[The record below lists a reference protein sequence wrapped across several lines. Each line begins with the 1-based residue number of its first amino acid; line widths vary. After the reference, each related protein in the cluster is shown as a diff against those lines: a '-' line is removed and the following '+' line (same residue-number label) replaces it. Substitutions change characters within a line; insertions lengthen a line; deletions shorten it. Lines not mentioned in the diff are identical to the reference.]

1 MLQTLCAGRKHIP
14 VRVKQPSEERSSP
27 SHPPRL
33 SWRRAVRGLALSARA
48 RGVSLQ
54 NAPPLQTGKIC
65 FFCVAG
71 DTLGWGTRLARG
83 RKGTRLT
90 SGRAWPG
97 DAVPLPQKEY
107 VPGRVLPG
115 LFLHKIHHV
124 IHFAGLGRQVQRRC
138 RHSLLQPFD
147 IFFF

>member
-90 SGRAWPG
+90 SGRAWCSHMLR
-97 DAVPLPQKEY
+97 ACHTEKRHAARKIPQNTPTYNISEISTLSGIY
-107 VPGRVLPG
+107 SILD
-115 LFLHKIHHV
+115 LNTELE
-124 IHFAGLGRQVQRRC
+124 
-138 RHSLLQPFD
+138 S
-147 IFFF
+147 